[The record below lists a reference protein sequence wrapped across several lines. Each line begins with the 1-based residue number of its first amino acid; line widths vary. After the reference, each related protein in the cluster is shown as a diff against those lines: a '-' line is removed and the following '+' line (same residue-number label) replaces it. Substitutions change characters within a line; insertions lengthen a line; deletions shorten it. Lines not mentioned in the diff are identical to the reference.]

1 MRKNYR
7 LFLLCL
13 LTVSLLSIPASAQ
26 DDKAAAVKTLN
37 DFYQFHRAHKNVFN
51 KAQLNLRKKWL
62 TPELYQLL
70 LREDARETREARQHP
85 DEKPYFEGLP
95 FTAIEEYPPPKWKM
109 GDAKVEGDT
118 AQIEMKYVYGK
129 GGKDRESKWTVEM
142 KKVNAAWLISNIIYE
157 DGDDLLK
164 TLKERADG
172 K

>member
-1 MRKNYR
+1 MPKNYR

-13 LTVSLLSIPASAQ
+13 LAASLLSISALAQ

-37 DFYQFHRAHKNVFN
+37 AFYQFHRAHKNIFN
-51 KAQLNLRKKWL
+51 KAQINLRKKWL

-70 LREDARETREARQHP
+70 LKEDAREMREARQYP

-95 FTAIEEYPPPKWKM
+95 FTAMEEYPPPKLKM

-118 AQIEMKYVYGK
+118 AQIEMKFVYGK
-129 GGKDRESKWTVEM
+129 GGKDSESKWTVEM
-142 KKVNAAWLISNIIYE
+142 KKVNSVWLISNIFFEGGE
-157 DGDDLLK
+157 DTLK
-164 TLKERADG
+164 TLKERAAG